1 MLLGIDLGTTNS
13 KAGLFAKDGKPVAIA
28 SRPTATH
35 QNERGE
41 FYYDPEEMWKFVS
54 SAIRE
59 VTRGVSP
66 EEIEAVGI
74 TSMAESGLLIDKETG
89 APLSPFM
96 PWFDTCSKP
105 QAELIR
111 SQCDT
116 FQRFQASGLHLS
128 FKLGLCKLLWLKEH
142 VPGAFTPNARW
153 LSASGYMAYR
163 LCGELGF
170 DYSLAA
176 RTYAFRIDEKA
187 WDEPWLRS
195 FGIDP
200 AIYPAALPSGAT
212 LGGVTAQAASA
223 TGLRQG
229 IPVAIA
235 GHDHVVAALA
245 VGAIAKGVIYDSMGT
260 AETLV
265 GTMEEKPLGRKEFES
280 GLSFGCHVAKD
291 RYFWM
296 GGNSSSGG
304 SVEWLRTQLSEEQMS
319 YERLLALLEET
330 ESGPTGIL
338 YYPYLSG
345 SGAPAP
351 ETRAKAA
358 FIGLS
363 KEHGQGDIIKA
374 VLEGTAYQLEA
385 IRRSAEEIAGSP
397 IERLQVVGGG
407 TRNKHWLQVKA
418 DVSDFILELPPIP
431 EATLLGAA
439 MAAGIGAGVYES
451 AEAAAAAID
460 KNGTG
465 KVTADPGRHEAYQ
478 KLYTTGYA
486 ALQEPLRR
494 YYLQQ

>member
-13 KAGLFAKDGKPVAIA
+13 KAGLFGMDGKPAAIA

-41 FYYDPEEMWKFVS
+41 FYYDPEEMWKLIA

-59 VTRGVSP
+59 VTRGVRP
-66 EEIEAVGI
+66 EEIKAVGI
-74 TSMAESGLLIDKETG
+74 TSMAESGLLVDMESG

-105 QAELIR
+105 QAEFIR
-111 SQCDT
+111 SRCDT
-116 FQRFQASGLHLS
+116 FERFQASGLHLS

-142 VPGAFTPNARW
+142 VPEAFTPKARW
-153 LSASGYMAYR
+153 LSASGYIAYR
-163 LCGELGF
+163 LCGGLGF

-187 WDEPWLRS
+187 WDEPWLRG

-200 AIYPAALPSGAT
+200 AIYPKALPSGTT

-223 TGLRQG
+223 TGLPQG
-229 IPVAIA
+229 LPVAIA

-265 GTMEEKPLGRKEFES
+265 GTMEEKQLGRKEFES

-291 RYFWM
+291 RFFWM

-304 SVEWLRTQLSEEQMS
+304 SVEWLRSQLSEEQLS

-330 ESGPTGIL
+330 RPGPTGIL
-338 YYPYLSG
+338 YYPYLTG

-358 FIGLS
+358 LIGLT

-385 IRRSAEEIAGSP
+385 IRRAAEDIAGSP

-418 DVSDFILELPPIP
+418 DVSDFVLELPPIP

-439 MAAGIGAGVYES
+439 MAAGIGAGVYAG

-460 KNGTG
+460 KSGAGT
-465 KVTADPGRHEAYQ
+465 VTADPGRHAAYQ
-478 KLYTTGYA
+478 KLYSNGYA
-486 ALQEPLRR
+486 VLQEPLRR
-494 YYLQQ
+494 YYLEQ